1 MADHTRRVNDVLP
14 PLDCTLQ
21 ESSEGTLIA
30 FNITGYT
37 VRFVMRSSA
46 NTVIADAT
54 TSGDVTV
61 LSSTAGR
68 VRMNFS
74 SSHVDTPG
82 SFLAEWELKTASTQR
97 ITFPSASHISI
108 VLKPEL
114 AST

>member
-74 SSHVDTPG
+74 SSHMDTPG
-82 SFLAEWELKTASTQR
+82 SYLAEWQLSNPSSQR
-97 ITFPSASHISI
+97 ITFPGGSHISI

-114 AST
+114 STN